1 MKFLITLIVAAILLI
16 EARTALAGGLTINSS
31 SETIF
36 LMDSGDGAAALL
48 ETPPPHFGPT
58 LISENPCL
66 EFIGC
71 ADLED
76 LEDLQFRDSS
86 ALALL
91 NLDASSDAVWRPVR
105 AEAALGV
112 TSGWRKGSGFVR
124 FLPPLS
130 PSHSLARANA
140 DEGPIQDEVTRF
152 LSLGFEAQYPN
163 RHTNEMS
170 SFALLCAFAS
180 LRPCVQPCLE

>member
-112 TSGWRKGSGFVR
+112 TPDGGKA
-124 FLPPLS
+124 L
-130 PSHSLARANA
+130 
-140 DEGPIQDEVTRF
+140 
-152 LSLGFEAQYPN
+152 
-163 RHTNEMS
+163 
-170 SFALLCAFAS
+170 ALLGSF
-180 LRPCVQPCLE
+180 LLCLQAIRWRGQTRMKAQFKTR